1 MFERQRQYLLVG
13 IRRVGRRP
21 GKGCHQVAAGIG
33 GGGGLIGGGLQLGV
47 GRQVFENFRLDVL
60 FDSDSFSVRIV
71 GYVNQVVVVIVQHV
85 RVARGGRPASRAV
98 RGFGVDQ
105 LEVVHPVNGSY
116 IGRCILFKGE
126 DANGI
131 AVVELRG
138 VAVLSGC
145 ACGGGVSLHA
155 GNEAACRGADGE
167 GRAVACIVDAL
178 RLICYFRAA
187 SQSATARDEEGGAK
201 EAADEGMFVFKR
213 HNYLVFFYHIPN
225 HVHFSRYTRIAPIWH
240 DGPSTCRKRNVP
252 PASHEGEAGGTEIIL
267 LQSL

>member
-1 MFERQRQYLLVG
+1 M
-13 IRRVGRRP
+13 
-21 GKGCHQVAAGIG
+21 
-33 GGGGLIGGGLQLGV
+33 QLGV
-47 GRQVFENFRLDVL
+47 GCQVFENFRLDVL
-60 FDSDSFSVRIV
+60 FDSDSFPVRIV
-71 GYVNQVVVVIVQHV
+71 GYVNQVVVTVQHV

-126 DANGI
+126 DADGV

-155 GNEAACRGADGE
+155 GNEAACSGADGE

-201 EAADEGMFVFKR
+201 EATDEGMFVFKR
-213 HNYLVFFYHIPN
+213 HNYLVFFIIFLIMFIFP
-225 HVHFSRYTRIAPIWH
+225 VTR
-240 DGPSTCRKRNVP
+240 G
-252 PASHEGEAGGTEIIL
+252 
-267 LQSL
+267 